1 MLLGGLIL
9 ASGGALA
16 CSPAPNDQAKT
27 ELGAAC
33 SVQHVKVPFGGEG
46 LFEAEN
52 LWLGYAAQVHYAGDG
67 CYVIET
73 QILLDC
79 AKDEAILFG
88 PGKPLSTTDHKD
100 AMAGAYGEVVKWARI
115 GPVDLDTTYDK
126 AVSAGLLVERL
137 ETLSKLVHPAQAEHP
152 VDLTCACRLIHP
164 ETKGAG
170 A

>member
-1 MLLGGLIL
+1 MLLGSLIL

-33 SVQHVKVPFGGEG
+33 SVMHVKAPFGREG
-46 LFEAEN
+46 LSGAEN
-52 LWLGYAAQVHYAGDG
+52 LWLGYAAQVHSVGDG
-67 CYVIET
+67 CFVTET

-79 AKDEAILFG
+79 AKDEAVLFG
-88 PGKPLSTTDHKD
+88 PGQPLSTTDHQ
-100 AMAGAYGEVVKWARI
+100 AAIAGAYGEVVKWARTD
-115 GPVDLDTTYDK
+115 PVDLDTTYDK
-126 AVSAGLLVERL
+126 AVSAGLWVERL
-137 ETLSKLVHPAQAEHP
+137 ETLSKPVHPAQSEHP
-152 VDLTCACRLIHP
+152 VDLTCACRLFYP